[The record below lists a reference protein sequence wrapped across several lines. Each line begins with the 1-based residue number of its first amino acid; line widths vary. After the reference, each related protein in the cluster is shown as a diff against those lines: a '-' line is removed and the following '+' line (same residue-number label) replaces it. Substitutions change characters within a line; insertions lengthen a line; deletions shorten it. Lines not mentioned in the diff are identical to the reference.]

1 MRPRCSTRTTLGSGA
16 SHVANVLVCIKR
28 VPDVA
33 GEVLLTDDA
42 LAVDARH
49 VGFTVSPHEECAVE
63 LATQVAESSGGTA
76 TVLTVGPADSV
87 EQLRT
92 ALAVGCSSGVLVEAD
107 TERYGPADVAAAI
120 ASVIRAREAAG
131 TPVDLVL
138 LGNDAADT
146 GDFQVPVRLAYAL
159 DRPVLTGISSCAVSG
174 DRVIARGDGADGV
187 EIFEVPLP
195 AVVAVMEGGV
205 NPRYP
210 SITGRMKAKKA
221 PVETVA
227 PDLAPSGN
235 GRVRL
240 KLPPPRKGTVEVLG
254 HGSGAASAVV
264 DLLFEIGVVSP

>member
-1 MRPRCSTRTTLGSGA
+1 M
-16 SHVANVLVCIKR
+16 VNVLVCIKR
-28 VPDVA
+28 VPDVG

-42 LAVDARH
+42 LRVDARH

-76 TVLTVGPADSV
+76 TVLTVGGPDSV
-87 EQLRT
+87 EQLRG
-92 ALAVGCSSGVLVEAD
+92 AIAVGCASGVLIEAD
-107 TERYGPADVAAAI
+107 TERFGPADVAAVI
-120 ASVIRAREAAG
+120 AEVIRAREAG
-131 TPVDLVL
+131 GQPVDLVL

-159 DRPVLTGISSCAVSG
+159 DRPVLTGISSCAVDG

-195 AVVAVMEGGV
+195 VVVAVMEGGV
-205 NPRYP
+205 SPRYP

-221 PVETVA
+221 PVETIPA
-227 PDLAPSGN
+227 DLEPVGN

-254 HGSGAASAVV
+254 HGPDAAPAVV
-264 DLLFEIGVVSP
+264 DLLLELGVVAR